1 VSLPGPAG
9 TVVVFAKVPE
19 PGRVKTR
26 MCPPLS
32 PIQAAGLYS
41 AMLDDVLHATA
52 EFARRLGLEAVLA
65 LHPGVASG
73 QWGDRVPRGYRIIAQ
88 RGDSLAERMANAVDE
103 VAAEAAPG
111 QRPILLRGSDSP
123 ALPLDRLIQA
133 LRALKDHDI
142 ALSPDRDGGYSL
154 LGLVRPWPGLFAL
167 PLSTR
172 HVLQDTLALARQLGA
187 RATLVGDSFDL
198 DRIEDL
204 LELQRAAQ
212 GPQAALCRRTL
223 AFVGRAKIWP
233 APASRGPESVK
244 RNGI

>member
-52 EFARRLGLEAVLA
+52 EFARQLGLEALLA
-65 LHPGVASG
+65 LHPGTACE
-73 QWGDRVPRGYRIIAQ
+73 QWAERVPPGYRIIAQ

-103 VAAEAAPG
+103 VAAEADRG

-123 ALPLDRLIQA
+123 ALPMDRLTQA

-154 LGLVRPWPGLFAL
+154 VGLVRPWPGLFAL

-172 HVLQDTLALARQLGA
+172 HVLQDTLALARELGA

-204 LELQRAAQ
+204 LELRRVAQ
-212 GPQAALCRRTL
+212 GPQADLCRRTL
-223 AFVGRAKIWP
+223 EFVGRANMWP
-233 APASRGPESVK
+233 APAS
-244 RNGI
+244 